1 LSIGDWTTGGYPRT
15 RYRCSLGLFIL
26 EEQNHAYNQPFDDA
40 SFCFRPLPMPF
51 PRRKGPL
58 RRFQLADATRAAPA
72 VQSAPAT
79 AAPAEKPI
87 CKLLPSS
94 YSHSSKR
101 VCLTKE
107 QWKQVDEQMRD

>member
-1 LSIGDWTTGGYPRT
+1 MHTISLSTI
-15 RYRCSLGLFIL
+15 SVIL
-26 EEQNHAYNQPFDDA
+26 LSTAANAVPATQETPAQAAAPVQMADA
-40 SFCFRPLPMPF
+40 S
-51 PRRKGPL
+51 
-58 RRFQLADATRAAPA
+58 RAAPA
-72 VQSAPAT
+72 ARIPPAT

-107 QWKQVDEQMRD
+107 QWKQVDDQMRN

>member
-1 LSIGDWTTGGYPRT
+1 MRTISLSTI
-15 RYRCSLGLFIL
+15 SVIL
-26 EEQNHAYNQPFDDA
+26 LSTAANAVPATQETPAQAAAPV
-40 SFCFRPLPMPF
+40 
-51 PRRKGPL
+51 
-58 RRFQLADATRAAPA
+58 QLADSTRAAPA